1 MSGNRQ
7 KKMIAN
13 KGLKTRKVVIFGSEQ
28 SGKTALINRYVHNSY
43 DDNTQS
49 TIGAA
54 FYCKRVALND
64 AELRIQYF
72 DTAGKMNFRNIVKS
86 YYQKADFS
94 IGVFDL
100 TNPASLNDLNYQILD
115 IKKINPNTEIYL
127 IGTKVDLKDR
137 RKITDD
143 MIETFKQQ
151 HNIKMHN
158 LVSAKSPVIGQNID
172 TIFAY
177 ITEQLSKTYSID
189 DTYLPTEYLIYFIN
203 LKILQMEG
211 SRSLTYNEGQLIN
224 AAKLVIYQSYVL
236 LADIHS
242 SKSDG
247 NLEKNL
253 QTTLRNVYDVLN
265 APESKEKVDAL
276 QKNVNVSAPG
286 HSVLWKKFAG
296 AVIMFLG
303 VAIIGLSIAG
313 LPFTAGLSGS
323 GIAGGALVIA
333 AGGYVFRSGMQHGI
347 AKQVDHMAN
356 TVKVNFFQR

>member
-1 MSGNRQ
+1 MGGNRQ
-7 KKMIAN
+7 NQNIAN
-13 KGLKTRKVVIFGSEQ
+13 KGLKTRKVVLFGSEQ
-28 SGKTALINRYVHNSY
+28 SGKTALMNRYVHDSY

-49 TIGAA
+49 TIGAS
-54 FYCKRVALND
+54 FYSKRVAFD
-64 AELRIQYF
+64 DTELRIQYF
-72 DTAGKMNFRNIVKS
+72 DTAGKKNFRSIVKS

-100 TNPASLNDLNYQILD
+100 TNPASLNDLNYQIRD
-115 IKKINPNTEIYL
+115 IKKINPNTEICI
-127 IGTKVDLKDR
+127 IGTKLDLKDR

-143 MIETFKQQ
+143 MIEEFKQQ
-151 HNIKMHN
+151 HNIKKHN
-158 LVSAKSPVIGQNID
+158 LVSAKAPIIGHNIGS
-172 TIFAY
+172 IFTY
-177 ITEQLSKTYSID
+177 IADQLSKTYSID

-224 AAKLVIYQSYVL
+224 SAKLVIYQSYVL
-236 LADIHS
+236 LADIHN
-242 SKSDG
+242 SKNDK
-247 NLEKNL
+247 NLERNL
-253 QTTLRNVYDVLN
+253 QTTLRNVYDVLS

-276 QKNVNVSAPG
+276 QKNVNISAPG

-333 AGGYVFRSGMQHGI
+333 AGGYVFRSGMQQGI

-356 TVKVNFFQR
+356 TVKINFFQR